1 MALHPNRE
9 LQPHPPETQ
18 ADGQD
23 GLVILHPVRAYHHP
37 REKQD
42 CGYPLIST
50 IGLNRHD
57 ARVI

>member
-1 MALHPNRE
+1 MALHPNSE

-42 CGYPLIST
+42 CGYPLI
-50 IGLNRHD
+50 
-57 ARVI
+57 AQ